1 MSSIRLPTNVIP
13 NFLLEEG
20 SEEKKGKEAN
30 INNFTAT
37 KLIGQIVKS
46 ALGPRAMDK
55 MLVDSFHEITVTSD
69 GLTILN
75 EIDIAHPI
83 GKLMIEIAKGVDRT
97 VGDGTVSVVLLVGA
111 LIEKAEELI
120 NMGIHPTIIVDGFF
134 KASLRSIEILDE
146 IAVHI
151 APDEKNALIKVADT
165 SIQSKLTSEYAKNL
179 PRIIVDAVLH
189 ISEKMGNNYRVNVSN
204 VKLQKEHGGSIED
217 TQLIRGIMLNNEV
230 AHEFMPK
237 RIENA
242 KIALLNFVLE
252 LSQNQAKFTYRY
264 NIENPEKMER
274 FFKEEDEMEKAMVD
288 KIVQA
293 GANVVVCQKGM
304 SDLIRDYLAEKG
316 ILALRR
322 VTDPDMIRVSK
333 ATGGNIITDLR
344 DLTDMDLGRAGLVEE
359 RQIGFARPVFID
371 DCNNPKS
378 LTILVRGGSE
388 RVVEEGERSVRD
400 ALMVVKDVMEKPSI
414 LAGGGASEAYVA
426 NKLKKWALE
435 LSGREQL
442 AVQKFAAALEI
453 IPQVLAEN
461 AGMNQIDTM
470 NELRA
475 KQSREKWIGI
485 DGRGR
490 RITNMMKMGV
500 IEPVVVKQQIID
512 SATEASALILRIDE
526 VFSKPKNKD
535 QAKRMKGLD
544 IDEKGIEGD
553 K

>member
-1 MSSIRLPTNVIP
+1 MSSIRLPNNGIP

-30 INNFTAT
+30 INNFTAA

-55 MLVDSFHEITVTSD
+55 MLVDSFGEITVTSD

-83 GKLMIEIAKGVDRT
+83 GKMMIEIAKGVDRT
-97 VGDGTVSVVLLVGA
+97 VGDGTVSAVLLVGA

-120 NMGIHPTIIVDGFF
+120 KMEVHPTIIVDGFA

-146 IAVHI
+146 IALQI
-151 APDEKNALIKVADT
+151 PPNEKNALIKIADT
-165 SIQSKLTSEYAKNL
+165 SIKSKLTTEYARNL

-189 ISEKMGNNYRVNVSN
+189 VSEKVGKNYRVNVSN
-204 VKLQKEHGGSIED
+204 VKIQKKPGGSIDD
-217 TQLIRGIMLNNEV
+217 TELIRGIMLTNEV
-230 AHEFMPK
+230 AHELMPK

-242 KIALLNFVLE
+242 KIALLNFTLE
-252 LSQNQAKFTYRY
+252 LSQNQAKFSYRY
-264 NIENPEKMER
+264 NIENPEKLGT
-274 FFKEEDEMEKAMVD
+274 FLEEEEEMEKAMVD
-288 KIVQA
+288 KVVQT
-293 GANVVVCQKGM
+293 GANVLVCQKGM
-304 SDLIRDYLAEKG
+304 SVLIRDLLAKKG
-316 ILALRR
+316 ILAVKR

-371 DCNNPKS
+371 DCKNPKS

-426 NKLKKWALE
+426 NELRKWALE

-442 AVQKFAAALEI
+442 AVQKFAEALEI

-461 AGMNQIDTM
+461 AGMNLIDTM
-470 NELRA
+470 IELRA

-490 RITNMMKMGV
+490 KITNMMKIGV
-500 IEPVVVKQQIID
+500 IEPVLVKQQIIN
-512 SATEASALILRIDE
+512 SATEVSALILLIDE
-526 VFSKPKNKD
+526 VFSKPKHKD
-535 QAKRMKGLD
+535 KAKRMKGLD
-544 IDEKGIEGD
+544 IDERGIDGD